1 MSQLKKNL
9 LSQKILSWVKK
20 YTIESF
26 TSLSVGT
33 LQKVAYLT
41 KILNTFLSKLEN
53 DVISDTIRGRVFD
66 TMLKALEKEEFQDWF
81 NENQAIYICYLRV
94 LAKGYSD
101 QLPLRLIG
109 VN

>member
-26 TSLSVGT
+26 TSLSVET

-66 TMLKALEKEEFQDWF
+66 TMLGALEKEEFQD
-81 NENQAIYICYLRV
+81 
-94 LAKGYSD
+94 
-101 QLPLRLIG
+101 
-109 VN
+109 